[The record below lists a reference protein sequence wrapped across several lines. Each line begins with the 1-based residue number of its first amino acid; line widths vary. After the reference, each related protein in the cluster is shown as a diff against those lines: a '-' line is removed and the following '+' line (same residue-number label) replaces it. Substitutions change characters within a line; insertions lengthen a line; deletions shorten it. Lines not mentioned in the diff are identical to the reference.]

1 MTLLITK
8 SEEPTSSVAA
18 SATTSTAAAGVC
30 TTNADWD
37 GVTPFCDAGTC
48 VATNP
53 NVECS
58 TKSEYNNLYG
68 GEAPFWSAAGN
79 CIGYRSDGDCYGEN
93 PYCDND
99 FYTDLI
105 LGRRRL

>member
-1 MTLLITK
+1 MTLLITT

-68 GEAPFWSAAGN
+68 GEAPF
-79 CIGYRSDGDCYGEN
+79 
-93 PYCDND
+93 
-99 FYTDLI
+99 
-105 LGRRRL
+105 